1 MGRFL
6 SGLSWSQ
13 PVAAQA
19 YELGL
24 SLPGVQALVE
34 SRDAV
39 VEHTRLHQYV
49 FSLDGVRVIVDSR
62 AWQILSVESEH
73 TPAGSSIFD
82 ELGGWSL
89 TDTARNNIHTL
100 NISISEVMAA
110 IETGKWLPAEQMR
123 TLCRTTTLDV
133 IISESTSVIIAVLP
147 GGQGRTLSNV
157 VPRAA
162 GVGAP
167 VGSIPQ
173 DVHDLISRA
182 ERAGL
187 IVTQAN
193 TNHYKI
199 WQHAEGVGA
208 PVGIPST
215 GSDSQHGLRNSVA
228 EIRRRFGIDLRQYK
242 EPGIRERRG

>member
-62 AWQILSVESEH
+62 SRRILSIESEH

-89 TDTARNNIHTL
+89 TVTARNNIHEL
-100 NISISEVMAA
+100 GVSIDKVMAA
-110 IETGKWLPAEQMR
+110 IETGEWLPTEQMR
-123 TLCRTTTLDV
+123 TLCRTTDLDV
-133 IISESTSVIIAVLP
+133 IVSESTSVIIAVLP
-147 GGQGRTLSNV
+147 AGQGKALSSV
-157 VPRAA
+157 VPRA
-162 GVGAP
+162 VGAGAA

-173 DVHDLISRA
+173 DVHDLIRRA
-182 ERAGL
+182 RDAEL
-187 IVTQAN
+187 IVTQ
-193 TNHYKI
+193 TSKNHYKI
-199 WQHAEGVGA
+199 WQDQEGVGS
-208 PVGIPST
+208 PVGIAST
-215 GSDSQHGLRNSVA
+215 SSDNYRGFRNAVM
-228 EIRRRFGIDLRQYK
+228 EIRNRFGIDLRKY
-242 EPGIRERRG
+242 

>member
-62 AWQILSVESEH
+62 SRRILSIESEH

-89 TDTARNNIHTL
+89 TVTARNNIHEL
-100 NISISEVMAA
+100 GVSIDKVMAA
-110 IETGKWLPAEQMR
+110 IETGEWLPTEQMR
-123 TLCRTTTLDV
+123 TLCRTTDLDV
-133 IISESTSVIIAVLP
+133 IVSESTSVIIAVLP
-147 GGQGRTLSNV
+147 AGQGKAVSSV
-157 VPRAA
+157 VPRA
-162 GVGAP
+162 VGAGAA

-173 DVHDLISRA
+173 DVHDLIRRA
-182 ERAGL
+182 RDAEL
-187 IVTQAN
+187 IVTQ
-193 TNHYKI
+193 TSKNHYKI
-199 WQHAEGVGA
+199 WQDQEGVGS
-208 PVGIPST
+208 PVGIAST
-215 GSDSQHGLRNSVA
+215 SSDNYRGFRNAVM
-228 EIRRRFGIDLRQYK
+228 EIRNRFGIDLRKY
-242 EPGIRERRG
+242 

>member
-13 PVAAQA
+13 PVASKAHA
-19 YELGL
+19 LGMGL
-24 SLPGVQALVE
+24 GDVQALVE

-39 VEHTRLHQYV
+39 VEHLRLHHYAY
-49 FSLDGVRVIVDSR
+49 SRDGVRVVVDSR
-62 AWQILSVESEH
+62 SRRILSIESEH

-100 NISISEVMAA
+100 NISISDVVSV
-110 IETGKWLPAEQMR
+110 IESGEWLPAEQMR
-123 TLCRTTTLDV
+123 TLCRSVDLDV

-147 GGQGRTLSNV
+147 AGQGRTLSSV
-157 VPRAA
+157 VPRAV
-162 GVGAP
+162 GVGAA

-173 DVHDLISRA
+173 DVHDLIRRA
-182 ERAGL
+182 ERARL
-187 IVTQAN
+187 IVTQAS

-199 WQHAEGVGA
+199 WQDQEGVGS
-208 PVGIPST
+208 PVVIPST
-215 GSDSQHGLRNSVA
+215 GSDSYRGLRNSIT
-228 EIRRRFGIDLRQYK
+228 EIRNRFGIDLREY
-242 EPGIRERRG
+242 

>member
-24 SLPGVQALVE
+24 SLPAVQALVG

-62 AWQILSVESEH
+62 SRRILSIESEH

-89 TDTARNNIHTL
+89 TDTARNNIHDL
-100 NISISEVMAA
+100 GVSIDKVMAA
-110 IETGKWLPAEQMR
+110 IETGEWLPTEQMR
-123 TLCRTTTLDV
+123 TLCRTTDLDV

-147 GGQGRTLSNV
+147 AGEGKALSSV
-157 VPRAA
+157 VPRA
-162 GVGAP
+162 VGSGAA

-173 DVHDLISRA
+173 DVHDLIRRA
-182 ERAGL
+182 RDAKL
-187 IVTQAN
+187 IVTQAS

-199 WQHAEGVGA
+199 WQDQEGVGA
-208 PVGIPST
+208 PVVIPST
-215 GSDSQHGLRNSVA
+215 GSDNYRGLRNSVA
-228 EIRRRFGIDLRQYK
+228 EIRQRFGIDLR
-242 EPGIRERRG
+242 EH